1 MPSVL
6 ICDDCRVP
14 QAKQSGF
21 RESQWENPRPVCNSC
36 ATNRAWTLFAADMAA
51 CPNAQV
57 VHNHGVTERPT
68 PAALPSE
75 ASAPAPPLQW
85 ERAAAKKMQAA
96 PASIENDKA
105 RDDDHGKAR
114 WATHTSWCS
123 GCCKPARKALRCS
136 QCKRVYFCSTACQS
150 ASWLQHKP
158 SCRAPRTDDASVLAL
173 CTSLQAGD
181 ASTCWQALTQLQV
194 RLSEGANAA
203 YSTTESFVAHGGMS
217 ALLPLLDT
225 DAPETVWQAL
235 LLLTRFVEAYPNLAL
250 LLRANGV
257 TATCAQLLATHEDLR
272 LRASAVVLLGTMLS
286 VATELAATYLDL
298 DVVPCF
304 IALLNDAHM
313 GAGQLRDD
321 VEAVACLQSA
331 SLLLQIFEHGDRD
344 AMLHSLDAFRLTVD
358 DETATIATILTDLLS
373 KRETMDRRGAE
384 TQSLVGQHLYLNVLT
399 LVGLLVHSGD
409 AMRDAFSSAG
419 FLPLWHDLVEA
430 HLAYDDD
437 TFAGG
442 PCKWLVNALQTY
454 VYDWRAPAS
463 ERRATTL
470 ACLDRLVGLAAPFL
484 RQPTDN
490 SIDVASALLR
500 YAVAAHLSANPN
512 SAVVASRVVLA
523 SLDVFVCSV
532 LPPCEMPDA
541 DRAARIHANID
552 TIATTL
558 HEVLSQLADGLDAP
572 SSPASASVLCETIKC
587 VGLVAHFGQAMPL
600 PDASK
605 RMPSTLRRVVLH
617 TATPEATKRIAVAA
631 LVQWATSGNALQWTP
646 DADLGALAS
655 AIDALPADAA
665 FAPVVDAFDERFPQ
679 ARSHRSQVL

>member
-68 PAALPSE
+68 PAVVPPE

-96 PASIENDKA
+96 PASIEDDKA
-105 RDDDHGKAR
+105 SDDDNGKAR
-114 WATHTSWCS
+114 WATHKSWCS
-123 GCCKPARKALRCS
+123 SCCKPARKALRCS
-136 QCKRVYFCSTACQS
+136 QCKRVYFCSAACQS
-150 ASWLQHKP
+150 ASWPQHKP
-158 SCRAPRTDDASVLAL
+158 SCRAPRTNDASILAL
-173 CTSLQAGD
+173 CTALQSSD
-181 ASTCWQALTQLQV
+181 ATTCWQALTQLQV
-194 RLSEGANAA
+194 RLSEGANAGF
-203 YSTTESFVAHGGMS
+203 STTESFVAHGGLSM
-217 ALLPLLDT
+217 LLPLLDT
-225 DAPETVWQAL
+225 DAPETVWQVL

-250 LLRANGV
+250 VLRANGV

-272 LRASAVVLLGTMLS
+272 LRASAVVLLGTMLG
-286 VATELAATYLDL
+286 VAAELAATYVDL

-304 IALLNDAHM
+304 MALLSDAHL
-313 GAGQLRDD
+313 GAGQLRND
-321 VEAVACLQSA
+321 VEAVACLQST

-344 AMLHSLDAFRLTVD
+344 AILQSLDAFRLTVD
-358 DETATIATILTDLLS
+358 DHTSTTATILTDLLCQ
-373 KRETMDRRGAE
+373 RETMDRRGAE
-384 TQSLVGQHLYLNVLT
+384 TQSLIGQHLYFNALT

-437 TFAGG
+437 THAGG
-442 PCKWLVNALQTY
+442 PCEWLVYALQTY
-454 VYDWRAPAS
+454 VYDWRPPAA

-470 ACLDRLVGLAAPFL
+470 ASLDRLVGLVTPFL

-490 SIDVASALLR
+490 FIDVASVLLL
-500 YAVAAHLSANPN
+500 YAVATHLSVDPN

-532 LPPCEMPDA
+532 LPPYEMPDA
-541 DRAARIHANID
+541 DRAARIHANIE
-552 TIATTL
+552 TIAMTL
-558 HEVLSQLADGLDAP
+558 HEVLSQLTDGLDAP
-572 SSPASASVLCETIKC
+572 SSPVSASVLCETIKC

-600 PDASK
+600 PAASK
-605 RMPSTLRRVVLH
+605 RMPSTLCRIVLH

-646 DADLGALAS
+646 DADLGALA
-655 AIDALPADAA
+655 AAVDALPADTA
-665 FAPVVDAFDERFPQ
+665 FAPVVDAFHDRFSE
-679 ARSHRSQVL
+679 ARSYP